1 MGAYQISVPGHAAS
15 QEVLCMRELLTNQRS
30 KLERFGFDL
39 EEKRQGDRT
48 IFTCLNRQLGRQ
60 REHSLRQQLGQAVA
74 DYLITV
80 DEPAFIRQI
89 IAKEFHYR
97 DPQETR
103 QIESYAFHLLV
114 DTEDEVDEEYGSL
127 HRKEKMAQQ
136 VAHYL
141 THTHFLAV
149 DGYFHF
155 RMKRYKKVLIKLV
168 EHAIDEY
175 LLDQE
180 YQEFIN
186 LLRHFVASQP
196 SKVPL
201 IHVVHGGGK
210 RRFHLL
216 TVEGKPLS
224 LNEMDGVVDELMA
237 DTLSQEDMIVSTLL
251 TAAPEQVVL
260 HSLNPEENVIRTL
273 LQIFSGRITL
283 CEGCVDCKWHFN
295 IGEDG

>member
-1 MGAYQISVPGHAAS
+1 
-15 QEVLCMRELLTNQRS
+15 MRELLTDQQDN
-30 KLERFGFDL
+30 LERSGLNFEI
-39 EEKRQGDRT
+39 EEERQGDRT
-48 IFTCLNRQLGRQ
+48 IFTCQNRKRGKY
-60 REHSLRQQLGQAVA
+60 REYGLRQQIGQAVA
-74 DYLITV
+74 DYLIAV
-80 DEPAFIRQI
+80 DEPAFIRYI
-89 IAKEFHYR
+89 IAKEFCYR
-97 DPQETR
+97 DPQESS
-103 QIESYAFHLLV
+103 QIESYALHLLG
-114 DTEDEVDEEYGSL
+114 DTEDEVEDEHSYL
-127 HRKEKMAQQ
+127 PRKEKMARQ
-136 VAHYL
+136 VSHYL
-141 THTHFLAV
+141 MHSRFLAV

-155 RMKRYKKVLIKLV
+155 RMKRYKKVLIQLV

-216 TVEGKPLS
+216 TGEGKPLA
-224 LNEMDGVVDELMA
+224 LNEMDGVVEELMA

-283 CEGCVDCKWHFN
+283 CEGCSDCQWHFN
-295 IGEDG
+295 IEEDG